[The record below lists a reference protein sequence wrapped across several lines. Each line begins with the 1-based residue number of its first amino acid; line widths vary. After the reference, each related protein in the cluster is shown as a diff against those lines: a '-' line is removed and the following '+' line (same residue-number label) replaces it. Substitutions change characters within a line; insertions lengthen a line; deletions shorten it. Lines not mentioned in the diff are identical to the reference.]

1 VRKVILAAV
10 AVLLSVRLG
19 PGCEPTDQ
27 TVSEQ
32 LGLEECSADQWC
44 PPDDGTARV
53 ALELAGTCDQ
63 LAERLREGYMAANQ
77 AMIAQSRRDSLNTVC
92 YEEAIFG
99 AGEVEVGCG
108 MEADY
113 YAPTAME
120 DGGAD
125 GDVDGDVDGGAS
137 EYSTTNTQE
146 VGVDEADFVKN
157 DGQYI
162 YIVSGGEF
170 QIINAWPAE
179 ETATLSTYAIAGTPR
194 ALFVYDNRA
203 VIYAYDQSGTCYNSY
218 NYESWYGYGCTTGD
232 ATTTVTVLDISDVTS
247 PRLERTIEL
256 QGAYVSSRRIDGA
269 VYTVVTSR
277 GLEIGGLRYAP
288 STPACEYT
296 DPQAFDDDYVA
307 LIEAN
312 AEVVA
317 EADFRVSMP
326 TAIETTYDAEGAPA
340 TSTDLFGDCD
350 NVLVPTHLSGSSFL
364 SVLSFDLG
372 DPGPSRLV
380 TVVGEQGVVYSSSE
394 ALYVASVD
402 ALGPTEGTTLHRFA
416 LGAEPASADYQAS
429 GRVPGRVLNQFS
441 LGENEGYLRIA
452 TTTGHVPGPAYND
465 VYVLEQQDDELVTVG
480 EVRDIAPDEDIRSA
494 RFVGD
499 RGFVVTFKKTDP
511 LFVLDLSDPMNP
523 QVAGEL
529 EIPGFSTYMHMMD
542 ANHLLT
548 IGYDA
553 DDQGDFAW
561 FAGIQLQIFD
571 VSDMSDPRLD
581 HRHLIGTR
589 GSSSEATTNHF
600 AFNYFRPLD
609 LLALPMVICEGGS
622 GGSYGDTMTFNGLM
636 VFDVTT
642 EDGFHERGRLPLG
655 DPSPVEDPYGYGTCG
670 SWWTNPSSG
679 VLRSIIMEDYV
690 YSVAADRIQVAQL
703 DALSEPVATVELPVT
718 APDPEDYGW

>member
-10 AVLLSVRLG
+10 IVLLSVRLG
-19 PGCEPTDQ
+19 PACEPTDQ

-32 LGLEECSADQWC
+32 LGLEECTSDQWC
-44 PPDDGTARV
+44 PPEDDGTARV
-53 ALELAGTCDQ
+53 ALEPAGSCDQ

-77 AMIAQSRRDSLNTVC
+77 AMIAQSRRDALNTVC

-99 AGEVEVGCG
+99 TGDMEMGCG
-108 MEADY
+108 MVAYDSASPEY
-113 YAPTAME
+113 RSE
-120 DGGAD
+120 GGAD
-125 GDVDGDVDGGAS
+125 GDVDGDGDGGAS

-146 VGVDEADFVKN
+146 VGVDEADFIKN
-157 DGQYI
+157 DGEYI
-162 YIVSGGEF
+162 YVVSGGQF
-170 QIINAWPAE
+170 QIIRAWPAE
-179 ETATLSTYAIAGTPR
+179 ETETLSSTAIAGSPR
-194 ALFVYDNRA
+194 ALFVYGGRA
-203 VIYAYDQSGTCYNSY
+203 VIYAYDESGTCYDSY
-218 NYESWYGYGCTTGD
+218 NYDNWYSSGCTTGTT
-232 ATTTVTVLDISDVTS
+232 TTTVTVLDISDVTS

-256 QGAYVSSRRIDGA
+256 QGAYVNSRRIDGA
-269 VYTVVTSR
+269 IYTVVTST
-277 GLEIGGLRYAP
+277 GLQIGGLRYTP
-288 STPACEYT
+288 SIPACDYT

-317 EADFRVSMP
+317 DADFRVSMP
-326 TAIETTYDAEGAPA
+326 TAIETTYDAEGAPGA
-340 TSTDLFGDCD
+340 STDLFGDCD
-350 NVLVPTHLSGSSFL
+350 NVLVPSHLSGSSFL
-364 SVLSFDLG
+364 SVLSFELG
-372 DPGPSRLV
+372 DSGPSRLV
-380 TVVGEQGVVYSSSE
+380 TVVGEQGVVYSSAES
-394 ALYVASVD
+394 LYVASVD

-416 LGAEPASADYQAS
+416 LGAAPAAASYEAS

-441 LGENEGYLRIA
+441 LGEYEGFLRIA

-465 VYVLEQQDDELVTVG
+465 VFVLEQQDDELVTVG

-511 LFVLDLSDPMNP
+511 LFVLDLADPVNP

-553 DDQGDFAW
+553 DDMGDFAW
-561 FAGIQLQIFD
+561 FDGIQLQIFD
-571 VSDMSDPRLD
+571 VTDMSDPRLD

-589 GSSSEATTNHF
+589 GSSSEATTNHL

-609 LLALPMVICEGGS
+609 LLALPMVICEGG
-622 GGSYGDTMTFNGLM
+622 GDGNYGSTMTFNGLM

-642 EDGFHERGRLPLG
+642 EDGFREHGRLPLG
-655 DPSPVEDPYGYGTCG
+655 EAAADPYGYGSCG
-670 SWWTNPSSG
+670 SWWTDPSSG

-703 DALSEPVATVELPVT
+703 DNLSEPVATVSLPVT
-718 APDPEDYGW
+718 EPDPEDYDW